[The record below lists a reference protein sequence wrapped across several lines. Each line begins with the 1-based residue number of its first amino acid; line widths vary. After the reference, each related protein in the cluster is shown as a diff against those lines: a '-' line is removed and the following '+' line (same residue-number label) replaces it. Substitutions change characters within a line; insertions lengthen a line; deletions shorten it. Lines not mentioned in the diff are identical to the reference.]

1 MEKRELR
8 TALFFIIVYVIAMSI
23 ADSLSAKIGI
33 EKSVTALTAII
44 FSVGIFFFIRKQQPI
59 SEFGFAAVKNQLG
72 SYLYFI
78 PLAVIASVNL
88 WNGVRMNFSVGETV
102 LYIISMVCVGFLEEV
117 IFRGFLFTALC
128 RKNIRTAIVISSLT
142 FGIGHIV
149 NLLNG
154 AEVLGTLLQ
163 ICYATA
169 VGFLFTIIFYKS
181 GSLVPCIITHSVINS
196 LSVFGIEGDSS
207 FRIGVSALLTVISA
221 AYAIWIIKKIP
232 GAAEKFSKENVISLG
247 TSIN

>member
-1 MEKRELR
+1 MKKRELR

-23 ADSLSAKIGI
+23 ADGLSAMIGI
-33 EKSVTALTAII
+33 EKSVTALTAIF

-59 SEFGFAAVKNQLG
+59 LEFGFTAVKNQLG

-102 LYIISMVCVGFLEEV
+102 LYIISMLCVGFLEEV

-169 VGFLFTIIFYKS
+169 LGFLFTIIFYKS
-181 GSLVPCIITHSVINS
+181 GSLVP
-196 LSVFGIEGDSS
+196 
-207 FRIGVSALLTVISA
+207 
-221 AYAIWIIKKIP
+221 
-232 GAAEKFSKENVISLG
+232 
-247 TSIN
+247 

>member
-23 ADSLSAKIGI
+23 ADGLSAKIGI
-33 EKSVTALTAII
+33 E
-44 FSVGIFFFIRKQQPI
+44 IFFFIRKQQPI

-196 LSVFGIEGDSS
+196 LSVFGIEGDGS